1 MTKAEE
7 IIYYKLLRVMVM
19 GPIIKR
25 SDMEKL
31 TYDAVEEI
39 REEFRKAGVDVWPRW
54 EGGEK

>member
-7 IIYYKLLRVMVM
+7 IIYNKLLRVMVS
-19 GPIIKR
+19 GPIIER

-31 TYDAVEEI
+31 ARAAVEEI